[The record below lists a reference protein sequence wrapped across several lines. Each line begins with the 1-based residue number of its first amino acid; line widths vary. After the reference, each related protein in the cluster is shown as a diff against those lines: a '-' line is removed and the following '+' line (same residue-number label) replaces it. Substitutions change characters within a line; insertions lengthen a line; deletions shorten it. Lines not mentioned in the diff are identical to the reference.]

1 MMVEIE
7 KGVPVPAVNRVA
19 KIRYPYG
26 EMEVNDSFLVEN
38 TGKNRIVHVCA
49 MNRKMSLKLGKKF
62 TARKMDDGIRV
73 WRIS

>member
-19 KIRYPYG
+19 KVKYPYG

-49 MNRKMSLKLGKKF
+49 KIGR
-62 TARKMDDGIRV
+62 AHV
-73 WRIS
+73 

>member
-1 MMVEIE
+1 MT
-7 KGVPVPAVNRVA
+7 GVQTCALP
-19 KIRYPYG
+19 I
-26 EMEVNDSFLVEN
+26 LVEN